1 MKRRKRMPEE
11 PKGDISVFGTDQQVH
26 ESDSSLDAIE
36 QEQHAR
42 LPEDVP
48 DEGDGWGG
56 DTPVYQAG
64 PPEMDISVEDS
75 TEADGDDEELEGNEF
90 DQTLARFRTE
100 PEQTTEEVSDG
111 QMAER
116 LAYQQGKLEALEEQI
131 RARAAT
137 PAIPEEEAPKPKGAG
152 INYQDPA
159 IQAALAEAIEDP
171 AKLGPTIAV
180 LARKEAEALIES
192 EVGGVKE
199 SLKKAQ
205 AVETDRQERD
215 KVNAGITAGLQAA
228 YKMGGLEAAIVKEA
242 HELQDNSLL
251 FQYIGNGN
259 QSLATTPQ
267 GIMTAVLAVARAVE
281 RADAESP
288 GDNTDTESAPAPVS
302 SAKRSSPASKRG
314 RELNKPKQKV
324 SPEEEEKRRIVGT
337 KKQISAI
344 PFMQ

>member
-1 MKRRKRMPEE
+1 MVDE
-11 PKGDISVFGTDQQVH
+11 PKGDISVFGTTQQVH
-26 ESDSSLDAIE
+26 ESDSSLDKIE
-36 QEQHAR
+36 QDQHAGT
-42 LPEDVP
+42 PQDVP

-56 DTPVYQAG
+56 DTPVEPYQAG
-64 PPEMDISVEDS
+64 PPELDISAQEEA
-75 TEADGDDEELEGNEF
+75 EADGDDEEVEGDEY
-90 DQTLARFRTE
+90 DQKLAKFREPPKE
-100 PEQTTEEVSDG
+100 PEDEVTDS

-116 LAYQQGKLEALEEQI
+116 LAYQQGKLEALEQQI
-131 RARAAT
+131 RDRAAT
-137 PAIPEEEAPKPKGAG
+137 PAVPEEEAPKPKGAG

-159 IQAALAEAIEDP
+159 IQAALADAIEDP

-180 LARKEAEALIES
+180 LARKEAEALIQS
-192 EVGGVKE
+192 EVGEVKE
-199 SLKKAQ
+199 NLERAQ
-205 AVETDRQERD
+205 ATEADRQERD

-242 HELQDNSLL
+242 HELQDDSLL

-288 GDNTDTESAPAPVS
+288 GDEQKTDGAPAPVS
-302 SAKRSSPASKRG
+302 SKKRSSRASKRG
-314 RELNKPKQKV
+314 QELRKPKQKTT
-324 SPEEEEKRRIVGT
+324 PEEDEKSRIVGT
-337 KKQISAI
+337 KPQISNI